1 MVIGDIM
8 VVEVT
13 LYKPDVSAS
22 VSFNAERVDMK
33 MVREPFE
40 YKRKEHRRINDR
52 GFMSVVFV
60 ITGYYTGVGATAANR
75 QADADAF
82 LSSFEEMVR
91 TYYQTTNPTYGKS
104 VCGLIWRTGDGTAVY
119 DGKNAWRVVIK
130 DGDIFEAAELPH
142 TYEYVI
148 TLLEGY

>member
-13 LYKPDVSAS
+13 LYKPDVSAN

-60 ITGYYTGVGATAANR
+60 ITGYYTGDGATAALR

-82 LSSFEEMVR
+82 LALFEEMVR

-104 VCGLIWRTGDGTAVY
+104 ICGLIWRTGDGTAVY

-130 DGDIFEAAELPH
+130 DGDIFESADLPH